1 MSDYYLEDAL
11 KILPSSRLDSKTKHE
26 LFQLIL
32 EEDIGKAYDIVQEI
46 LSEIFHL
53 EAVLL
58 YNKDDP
64 EWYDYFN
71 LDFRDF

>member
-11 KILPSSRLDSKTKHE
+11 EILPSSRLDSKTKQE
-26 LFQLIL
+26 LTQLIL

-64 EWYDYFN
+64 EWFN